1 MPNASI
7 IAANCPHQSQPIL
20 PLDSIVDSLRSGIP
34 DVEWMLGEI
43 ESQQGW
49 FRFPPFIAKSIEN
62 LKIQSY
68 PILYTNERAIA
79 AVFLKGFLDD
89 VQIRELNTELEEASL
104 AKRGEFLRGMMVS
117 VGETIDQ
124 IEIPKTPAEQ
134 AAAHTRFLS
143 LPPDEQKETIRV
155 SQHFYAFFLSSF
167 FQMLATMVHGEKL
180 TSLVAQAMSG
190 NDDAFVK
197 AVQIDRRILTEIP
210 YFKDRFA
217 RSQMDSNQDFSDLI
231 SYRLRV
237 APYRGKIRHKAL
249 WYTFSILDQT
259 GLLNTLRHREILDV
273 CDEIGIGGFESRIQS
288 EKHLGDRLREYR
300 EFQRRGI
307 VTTP

>member
-1 MPNASI
+1 MPKVPSI
-7 IAANCPHQSQPIL
+7 AGNFLSPSQPVL
-20 PLDSIVDSLRSGIP
+20 PLDSVVDSLRSSIP

-49 FRFPPFIAKSIEN
+49 FRFPSFIASNIEN

-68 PILYTNERAIA
+68 PVLYTNERAIA
-79 AVFLKGFLDD
+79 AVFLKGFLNED
-89 VQIRELNTELEEASL
+89 QIRELNTELEEASL
-104 AKRGEFLRGMMVS
+104 AERGEFLREMIVS
-117 VGETIDQ
+117 VSETIDQ
-124 IEIPKTPAEQ
+124 IEIPKTPADQ
-134 AAAHTRFLS
+134 AAAHKKFLS
-143 LPPDEQKETIRV
+143 LPPDEQKEVIRV

-167 FQMLATMVHGEKL
+167 FQSLATMVHGEKL

-210 YFKDRFA
+210 YFKERFVRA
-217 RSQMDSNQDFSDLI
+217 QMESNQNFSDLI

-249 WYTFSILDQT
+249 WHTFSILDQT
-259 GLLNTLRHREILDV
+259 GLLSTLRHREILEV
-273 CDEIGIGGFESRIQS
+273 CDEVGIGGFESRIQS

-300 EFQRRGI
+300 EFQKRGI